1 MHEQNRYIPEV
12 SQEGQ
17 RQMLEG
23 TERFPGF
30 SWPNSQIAYFFQLLL
45 NPKDSSSDGQ
55 DPA

>member
-1 MHEQNRYIPEV
+1 MLEQNRYIPEA

-30 SWPNSQIAYFFQLLL
+30 WPNSQIAYFFQLLL